1 MGRELAKIVP
11 LALAAAV
18 NPTGLCVLIALLATA
33 KRAAAALTAGFC
45 LVFIALG
52 VVVLGLGVRLSTGH
66 HGTASAVID
75 LTAAGLVFG
84 LGLRS
89 LLKHR
94 GEPTGEPTGEP
105 AKDRPQRRRLG
116 LAGGFV
122 AGLGLAVTDVTSL
135 IPYGIALKDLSISD
149 LGVADVAAAD
159 ALFLVIALMP
169 MALPVA
175 LSFAAPGASDRLLTP
190 INRALTRH
198 GKTIV
203 GVVCIGL
210 AAYLLLKGL
219 RGL

>member
-1 MGRELAKIVP
+1 VGRELAKIVP

-52 VVVLGLGVRLSTGH
+52 VVVLGLGVRMSTGH

-94 GEPTGEPTGEP
+94 GKAAGEP
-105 AKDRPQRRRLG
+105 AKDPPQRRRLG

-135 IPYGIALKDLSISD
+135 IPYGIALKDLSRSD
-149 LGVADVAAAD
+149 LGVADVATAD

-169 MALPVA
+169 MLLPVA
-175 LSFAAPGASDRLLTP
+175 LSFAAPGASARLLTP
-190 INRALTRH
+190 VNRALTRH
-198 GKTIV
+198 GNTIV
-203 GVVCIGL
+203 GVVCIVL